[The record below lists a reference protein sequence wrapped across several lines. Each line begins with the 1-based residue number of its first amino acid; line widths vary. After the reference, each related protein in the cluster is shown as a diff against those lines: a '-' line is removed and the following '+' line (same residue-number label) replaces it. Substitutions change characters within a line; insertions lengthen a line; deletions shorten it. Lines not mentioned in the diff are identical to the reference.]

1 MPSRAPQ
8 RRRNLASHLRWL
20 RSELAKTVFKYAL
33 TSSGARVGMFARACS
48 TSCDRDGAKPCSTFC
63 LCSQANNMCSTM
75 NRVPA
80 TRSCQLHS
88 SCGFCFQHDNVLQG
102 RPNIGPFNFSS
113 EFLAFLLIQK
123 LAQRIPTTAGKQ
135 NPQRPQSHD
144 HSAQIQRDRHD

>member
-1 MPSRAPQ
+1 MDLNLGPSGRPKNRPFKLIQNYIWTLLCFSFKGKVLQGFKMPSRAPQ

-20 RSELAKTVFKYAL
+20 RSELAKTVLKYAL
-33 TSSGARVGMFARACS
+33 TSSGVRVGMFARACS

-88 SCGFCFQHDNVLQG
+88 SCGFVSNMTM
-102 RPNIGPFNFSS
+102 SS
-113 EFLAFLLIQK
+113 KGA
-123 LAQRIPTTAGKQ
+123 RI
-135 NPQRPQSHD
+135 
-144 HSAQIQRDRHD
+144 